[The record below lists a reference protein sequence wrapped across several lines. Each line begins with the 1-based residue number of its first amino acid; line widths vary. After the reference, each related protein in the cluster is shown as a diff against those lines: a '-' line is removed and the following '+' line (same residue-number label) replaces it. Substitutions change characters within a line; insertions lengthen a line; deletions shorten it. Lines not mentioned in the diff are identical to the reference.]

1 MAKLQQPCS
10 AADEQ
15 TASHVRERRA
25 LSGHRYNRTNEEQQP
40 ISHFLVDRVG
50 KDALDSLK
58 HPSKVRIWL
67 SVYSPGLCQA
77 ILSVSNN
84 GGTHETI

>member
-1 MAKLQQPCS
+1 MVKPQQTRS

-15 TASHVRERRA
+15 TAPHTRECRA

-58 HPSKVRIWL
+58 HPSNVPIWL
-67 SVYSPGLCQA
+67 SIYSPGLCQV